1 MIAMVKALLETNMG
15 NIEIEL
21 FEKDMPV
28 TAGNFRK
35 LVEKGFYNGV
45 IFHRVIK
52 DFMIGITA
60 ATGSSI
66 YWFAGY
72 IQPFLAAATA
82 IGVLAGAYLGS
93 KILVRITNVRIRW
106 IFFWVLAF
114 LGVDMIFSGIAIKQG
129 LPSTGTVSYIG
140 FGVSIVISI
149 VLLLLLYAKVRRDR
163 IHA

>member
-1 MIAMVKALLETNMG
+1 MAAVIPIMKLLLVVVTFMGRFIAQSMPRTFRAPLPMPRRP
-15 NIEIEL
+15 
-21 FEKDMPV
+21 DMNP
-28 TAGNFRK
+28 
-35 LVEKGFYNGV
+35 
-45 IFHRVIK
+45 
-52 DFMIGITA
+52 A

>member
-52 DFMIGITA
+52 DFMIQGGDPTGTGMGGPGYSIKDEFSKNNRNDRGTISMA
-60 ATGSSI
+60 NAGPNTGGSQFFINLVNNNYLDRKHPVFGKIVKGMDVVDKIGSSKTD
-66 YWFAGY
+66 AGDRPVNKVV
-72 IQPFLAAATA
+72 INKAT
-82 IGVLAGAYLGS
+82 
-93 KILVRITNVRIRW
+93 IT
-106 IFFWVLAF
+106 
-114 LGVDMIFSGIAIKQG
+114 S
-129 LPSTGTVSYIG
+129 
-140 FGVSIVISI
+140 
-149 VLLLLLYAKVRRDR
+149 
-163 IHA
+163 